1 MAKSKNSIDMCSSSL
16 WDKILLFALP
26 LMLSSILQLLFNAAD
41 VVVVGRY
48 AGNESLAAVG
58 STTSIIQL
66 VVNLFT
72 GLSVG
77 ANVLVARD
85 LGAGNSQRVSR
96 CVHTAILLA
105 FSGGVVL
112 AAFSSFFAPTILSW
126 TSSPRDV
133 IGLATTYLRI
143 YFLGIPGTMVYNF
156 GAAILRARGD
166 TRRPLYYLTAAGII
180 NVALNLFFVIVFEMD
195 VAGVALATIISQYIS
210 AALVVWCLVR
220 EESCV
225 RLDLHKLSFD
235 LPTVGQILRVGLP
248 AGIQGTLFS
257 ISNVAIQSSL
267 NSFDDSTLLAACSA
281 AISIEGFLFVGTNAF
296 HQAAISFVGQNY
308 GAGNRK
314 RVERCVLLCMLYT
327 TAVGIVLGNLAY
339 YFGETLVGFYAPGEE
354 EVIALAMV
362 RLAYFGYFYFLCGV
376 QDTMAGA
383 LRGLGLSMV
392 PTAISLLGVCVF
404 RLIWIDTVFVHYYTP
419 ETLYLS
425 YPVSWIITAVLQ
437 IGMYFLIR
445 KHAFSKLTP
454 KEKADVL

>member
-1 MAKSKNSIDMCSSSL
+1 MSKGKNSIDMCSGSL

-58 STTSIIQL
+58 STTPVIQL

-85 LGAGNSQRVSR
+85 IGAGNHQRVSR

-105 FSGGVVL
+105 FTCGIVM
-112 AAFSSFFAPTILSW
+112 AAISSSIAGTILTW
-126 TSSPRDV
+126 TSSPTDV
-133 IGLATTYLRI
+133 IGLATLYLRI
-143 YFLGIPGTMVYNF
+143 YFLGIPATMVYNF

-166 TRRPLYYLTAAGII
+166 TRRPLYYLTVSGVI
-180 NVALNLFFVIVFEMD
+180 NVGLNLFFVICLEMD
-195 VAGVALATIISQYIS
+195 VAGVALATIISQYVS
-210 AALVVWCLVR
+210 AGLVVWCLMR
-220 EESCV
+220 EESSV
-225 RLDLHKLSFD
+225 HLDLKKLRFD
-235 LPTVGQILRVGLP
+235 GTMVLQILQVGLP
-248 AGIQGTLFS
+248 AGIQSSLFS
-257 ISNVAIQSSL
+257 ISNVAIQTGL

-281 AISIEGFLFVGTNAF
+281 SLSIEGFLFVGTNSF

-308 GAGNRK
+308 GAGNR
-314 RVERCVLLCMLYT
+314 RRTERCVLLCMAYT
-327 TAVGIVLGNLAY
+327 TAVGLLTGNLAY
-339 YFGETLVGFYAPGEE
+339 LFGETLVGFYAPGET

-362 RLAYFGYFYFLCGV
+362 RLAYFGYLYFLCGV

-383 LRGLGLSMV
+383 LRGLGY
-392 PTAISLLGVCVF
+392 SLLPTILSLLSICAF
-404 RLIWIDTVFVHYYTP
+404 RLVWINTAFVQVHTP

-425 YPVSWIITAVLQ
+425 YPVSWALATALQ
-437 IGMYFLIR
+437 VGAYFLVR
-445 KHAFSKLTP
+445 KRAFYKIMP
-454 KEKADVL
+454 KEKADA